1 MINTVLAGVVLG
13 LGIFLLLRAL
23 FPPRPGLLARLAAL
37 DQARD
42 GTGVPRAPLIAPEED
57 VSEFR
62 RTLGVRLAR
71 FYESR
76 GWEARSVKADLALLG
91 RSFEGFLAT
100 KLLLGVSGLLAFPL
114 LVGWLALMEWGVS
127 LQVPLWSA
135 LIVCVIFFLLP
146 DVQLK
151 RDAAVRRRDFR
162 HAVGAFLDLVAMNL
176 AGGRG
181 VPEAL
186 MMAVSVGSPAAA
198 PGALN
203 GTLNGAS
210 SGAVAGASTGIVSG
224 GVSGGASGAG
234 NAAGPAPGA
243 NWAMERIREALANA
257 RIVGITPWQA
267 LGQLG
272 DEINVDE
279 LRDLSAALGLV
290 ADDGAKVRSS
300 LTARAAT
307 LRRREL
313 AEVEG
318 KAGERSQSMLVAQ
331 LLLCAGFVIFLTFP
345 AAMKMLGA

>member
-210 SGAVAGASTGIVSG
+210 SGAVAGASIG